1 MAVIEML
8 AEVDSD
14 SATRDHAGS
23 PAERLLIVEDD
34 PTAAML
40 LARSLR
46 RHGYEVQTAASVQ
59 EGLERSVLCNPTA
72 AIVDLRLGRESGLAL
87 VPSLAQRHPGI
98 RILVLTGYASIT
110 TAVQAIKLGA
120 TDYLAKPAQLTEIL
134 TALRGT
140 RPIELQPELNRPS
153 PRRFE
158 WEYIQQV
165 LAEQEGNISATARAL
180 GVQRRTL
187 QRKLAKKPSR
197 S

>member
-1 MAVIEML
+1 MVA
-8 AEVDSD
+8 AST
-14 SATRDHAGS
+14 SA
-23 PAERLLIVEDD
+23 PERLLVVEDD

-46 RHGYEVQTAASVQ
+46 RYGYDVETAASVQ
-59 EGLERSVLCNPTA
+59 EALDRAALSRPAA

-87 VPSLAQRHPGI
+87 VPQLVQRQPGI
-98 RILVLTGYASIT
+98 RILILTGYASIA

-120 TDYLAKPAQLTEIL
+120 TDYLAKPVQPMEIVK
-134 TALRGT
+134 ALRGM
-140 RPIELQPELNRPS
+140 RSEELQPDFSRPS

-158 WEYIQQV
+158 WEYIQSV
-165 LAEQEGNISATARAL
+165 LTEQGGNISATARAL

-187 QRKLAKKPSR
+187 QRKLAKRPAR

>member
-1 MAVIEML
+1 MAAIE
-8 AEVDSD
+8 
-14 SATRDHAGS
+14 TITAGDGECPVEDGGS
-23 PAERLLIVEDD
+23 TANRVLIVEDD

-46 RHGYEVQTAASVQ
+46 RHGYEVETAASVQ
-59 EGLERSVLCNPTA
+59 QALERGVRFLPTS

-87 VPSLAQRHPGI
+87 VPLLVQRHPGI

-120 TDYLAKPAQLTEIL
+120 TDYLAKPAQVGEIL
-134 TALRGT
+134 TALRGA
-140 RPIELQPELNRPS
+140 RPLELQPELNRPS

-165 LAEQEGNISATARAL
+165 LAEQEGNISATARVL

-187 QRKLAKKPSR
+187 QRKLAKKPAR

>member
-1 MAVIEML
+1 MIAVGDNERV
-8 AEVDSD
+8 EDDRSRGV
-14 SATRDHAGS
+14 AG
-23 PAERLLIVEDD
+23 RVLIVEDD

-46 RHGYEVQTAASVQ
+46 RHGYRVEAAASVQ
-59 EGLERSVLCNPTA
+59 QALERSALCNPTA
-72 AIVDLRLGRESGLAL
+72 AIVDLRLGRGSGLAL
-87 VPSLAQRHPGI
+87 VPLLVQQYPGI

-120 TDYLAKPAQLTEIL
+120 TDYLAKPAQLREIL
-134 TALRGT
+134 TALRGA

-187 QRKLAKKPSR
+187 QRKLAKKPVR

>member
-1 MAVIEML
+1 MDDNERAVENHSRG
-8 AEVDSD
+8 AAHRV
-14 SATRDHAGS
+14 
-23 PAERLLIVEDD
+23 LIVEDD

-46 RHGYEVQTAASVQ
+46 RHAYDVETAASVQ
-59 EGLERSVLCNPTA
+59 QALERGALCNPTA

-87 VPSLAQRHPGI
+87 VPLLVQQYPGI

-134 TALRGT
+134 SALRGS

-158 WEYIQQV
+158 WEYIHQV
-165 LAEQEGNISATARAL
+165 LAEQGGNISATARAL

-187 QRKLAKKPSR
+187 QRKLAKKPAR